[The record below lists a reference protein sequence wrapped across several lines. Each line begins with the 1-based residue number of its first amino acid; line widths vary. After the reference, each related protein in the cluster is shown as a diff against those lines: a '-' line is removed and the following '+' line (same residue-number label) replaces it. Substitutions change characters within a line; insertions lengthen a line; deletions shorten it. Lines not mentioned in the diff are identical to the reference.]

1 MPWSA
6 PPDEGGMRAEA
17 AEMAIDDND
26 HGRAPLPMS

>member
-6 PPDEGGMRAEA
+6 PPGEGVMQAEA

-26 HGRAPLPMS
+26 HGRALLPMS